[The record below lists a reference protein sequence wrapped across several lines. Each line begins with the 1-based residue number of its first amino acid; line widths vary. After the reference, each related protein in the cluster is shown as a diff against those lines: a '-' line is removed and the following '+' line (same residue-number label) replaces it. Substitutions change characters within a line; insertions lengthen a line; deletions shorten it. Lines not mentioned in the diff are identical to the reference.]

1 MPVLILN
8 INCAVS
14 RPAAVQV
21 VGEGRCPIVDTWWQ
35 TETGAAMITP
45 LPYAWA
51 TKPGSATLPFFGVQ
65 PVLLTDKGE
74 EIQGPGEGCFATHVT
89 LFYNRQL
96 LISAPC
102 SCGLQYNST
111 IQSYLQD

>member
-1 MPVLILN
+1 M
-8 INCAVS
+8 
-14 RPAAVQV
+14 QV

-35 TETGAAMITP
+35 TETGCAMITP

-74 EIQGPGEGCFATHVT
+74 EIQGPGECYVT
-89 LFYNRQL
+89 CHITRCNMLLVYVVPARLFRSAAILVQQDVTYQL
-96 LISAPC
+96 VC
-102 SCGLQYNST
+102 SLQHSPT
-111 IQSYLQD
+111 S

>member
-1 MPVLILN
+1 M
-8 INCAVS
+8 
-14 RPAAVQV
+14 QV

-45 LPYAWA
+45 LPFAWD

-74 EIQGPGEGCFATHVT
+74 EISGPGGHCAACCPSATKSEA
-89 LFYNRQL
+89 L
-96 LISAPC
+96 LT
-102 SCGLQYNST
+102 LQYSQHNVA
-111 IQSYLQD
+111 